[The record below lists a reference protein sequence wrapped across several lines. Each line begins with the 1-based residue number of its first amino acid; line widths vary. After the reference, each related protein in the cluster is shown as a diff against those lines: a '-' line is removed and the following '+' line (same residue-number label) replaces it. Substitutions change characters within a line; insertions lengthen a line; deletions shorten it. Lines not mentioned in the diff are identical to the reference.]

1 MFPGEFR
8 ISFLL
13 SQMLFCGGQTFPARF
28 PGDPITR
35 CHSVCDVQPLWPWTH
50 TRCLI
55 NSWPS
60 TADWITAGAGPG
72 FTLTISL
79 CSGHTHAH
87 THKDKLCLHCFIT
100 HAYPVLDILISVF
113 SMPRYAFCY
122 SLFITTISLSEI
134 HQHPPLSFTPNF
146 LDSFSS
152 SDRSL
157 PPPQLHRE
165 KCQTHTVMLNYWC
178 STPQCIPTDTCERTI
193 RILCVSQRDQRQRER
208 GAVPLR
214 EAGRGG
220 LCIHKRWVYSVAM
233 LRHG

>member
-1 MFPGEFR
+1 M
-8 ISFLL
+8 SA
-13 SQMLFCGGQTFPARF
+13 LF
-28 PGDPITR
+28 
-35 CHSVCDVQPLWPWTH
+35 HH
-50 TRCLI
+50 TRV
-55 NSWPS
+55 PS
-60 TADWITAGAGPG
+60 
-72 FTLTISL
+72 
-79 CSGHTHAH
+79 
-87 THKDKLCLHCFIT
+87 
-100 HAYPVLDILISVF
+100 PVLDILISVF
-113 SMPRYAFCY
+113 SMPRYACCY

-178 STPQCIPTDTCERTI
+178 STPQYIPTHTCERTI
-193 RILCVSQRDQRQRER
+193 RILCVSRRDQRQRER